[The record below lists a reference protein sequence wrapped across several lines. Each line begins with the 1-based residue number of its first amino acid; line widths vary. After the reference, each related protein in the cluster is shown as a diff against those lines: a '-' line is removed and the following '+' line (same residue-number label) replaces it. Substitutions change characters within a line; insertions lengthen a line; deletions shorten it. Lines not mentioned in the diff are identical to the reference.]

1 MYELVL
7 VCPPLFPGTELGELL
22 PPTRVW
28 PVEDQTSVFQV
39 GGQWGLH
46 RSTLRRSLGRIW
58 NRIDPSWGFLPR
70 SWFSASWRVILLG
83 PRSLSSHS
91 LLSHCKE

>member
-7 VCPPLFPGTELGELL
+7 VCPPLFPGIELGELL
-22 PPTRVW
+22 PPTGAW
-28 PVEDQTSVFQV
+28 PGEDQTSVFQV

-46 RSTLRRSLGRIW
+46 RRTSWRSLGMVW

-70 SWFSASWRVILLG
+70 SRVSAVLEG
-83 PRSLSSHS
+83 RSF
-91 LLSHCKE
+91 